1 MGCEELVGSLRKAGE
16 KQVRLLWEA
25 AEREA
30 DAVRAGVRLRVEQMR
45 AQSAAL
51 RSVNAAAE
59 VNAAV
64 AEARKRARS
73 QRLLAEI
80 ALSDRLFSIAAR
92 SLKRLRDE
100 GYPNAF
106 EKLARELPSLEWR
119 TVRVNPADT
128 GLARRYFPDAEP
140 VPDES
145 ITGGL
150 DAATEDG
157 TVRVINTFEKRLQRA
172 WPEML
177 PVLMKDIYREVSDGT
192 PEAP

>member
-30 DAVRAGVRLRVEQMR
+30 DAVKAGVRLRVEQLR
-45 AQSAAL
+45 AESAVR
-51 RSVNAAAE
+51 RSVMAAAE

-64 AEARKRARS
+64 AEARKRARA
-73 QRLLAEI
+73 QRLLAEKT
-80 ALSDRLFSIAAR
+80 LSDRLYSIAVG
-92 SLKRLRDE
+92 SLKRMRDE
-100 GYPNAF
+100 GYPDAF

-119 TVRVNPADT
+119 TVRVNPADA
-128 GLARRYFPDAEP
+128 GLARRYFPGAEP

-157 TVRVINTFEKRLQRA
+157 VVRVINTFEKRLQRA
-172 WPEML
+172 WPEIL
-177 PVLMKDIYREVSDGT
+177 PVLMKDIYREVSD
-192 PEAP
+192 EAPAAP